1 MEKQAFIEALEALV
15 NQENLMQVGREVNQL
30 RSDFEDYILEAER
43 QYQVAELK
51 AKDEGTSFD
60 EEDWMSALKETFYS
74 IYGAYKEKRKTLIDS
89 INKEQEEN
97 LKKKRSLINQ
107 LKEVIADEEKI
118 GAAFAKHK
126 EINIAWKEVGDIPRD
141 KRQDIQQEYSR
152 LLEEFFYNMNIYKQ
166 IKDYDFQ
173 KNYDAKKSIVAELK
187 KLTTTDRIKDIE
199 TNLKRLQNEWEDIG
213 PTKQEQWEEL
223 KDDYWSTV
231 KELYDRIRAH
241 YDERREKMKEN
252 IVAKQELIAKLEE
265 LLQQEREDV
274 KVWNDQTKAV
284 LDLQKAWKSVGFG
297 PKKEN
302 DAVWKTFRGL
312 CDQFFNEKR
321 DFFEDINEE
330 FDIIAEKKEALIQK
344 VEELKESTDWKN
356 TSQQI
361 ISIQKDWK
369 KLGSAGQKSEN
380 RLWKKFRA
388 ACDYFFTAREAHFAE
403 KDKAFEENLAKKQ
416 SIIEAIETFEAP
428 KEKAEAIEALKSFA
442 EQFADIGFVPSKQK
456 DEVFKAYKSAM
467 DKQYDALNLEGEE
480 KAAVMF
486 DARLNTIKGSGN
498 AQELFDKEK
507 QAIRSEIDQ
516 IKQQIIQF
524 ENNLGFFANSK
535 GANAL
540 KDQVEANIAE
550 EQKKIDVLK
559 AKLKMIPNE

>member
-1 MEKQAFIEALEALV
+1 MEKRAFIEALEALV
-15 NQENLMQVGREVNQL
+15 NQDDLLQVGREVNQL
-30 RSDFEDYILEAER
+30 RTDFEDYILEAER

-51 AKDEGTSFD
+51 AKDEGEPFE
-60 EEDWMSALKETFYS
+60 EEDWMTPLKEEFYT

-173 KNYDAKKSIVAELK
+173 KNYDAKKSIVTELK
-187 KLTTTDRIKDIE
+187 KLKATDRIKDIE
-199 TNLKRLQNEWEDIG
+199 SNLKRLQNEWEDIG

-252 IVAKQELIAKLEE
+252 IAAKNALISKLDELLKQER
-265 LLQQEREDV
+265 QDV
-274 KVWNDQTKAV
+274 KAWNEQTKEV
-284 LDLQKAWKSVGFG
+284 LNLQKTWKSIGFG

-302 DAVWKTFRGL
+302 EAVWKTFRGL
-312 CDQFFNEKR
+312 CDQFFDEKR
-321 DFFEDINEE
+321 DFFEDVNEE
-330 FDIIAEKKEALIQK
+330 FDAIAEKKEALIQK

-356 TSQQI
+356 TSQKI

-369 KLGSAGQKSEN
+369 KLGSAGQKNEN

-388 ACDYFFTAREAHFAE
+388 ACDYFFTAKEAHFAE
-403 KDKAFEENLAKKQ
+403 KDKAFEENLEKKLA
-416 SIIEAIETFEAP
+416 IVKEIEVFELP

-442 EQFADIGFVPSKQK
+442 EQFASIGFVPSKKK
-456 DEVFKAYKSAM
+456 DEVFKTYKSAM
-467 DKQYDALNLEGEE
+467 DKQYDSMKLEGEE
-480 KAAVMF
+480 KAALMF

-498 AQELFDKEK
+498 AQELFQKEK

-550 EQKKIDVLK
+550 EQKKIEVLK

>member
-1 MEKQAFIEALEALV
+1 MEKGAFIEALEALV

-30 RSDFEDYILEAER
+30 RTDFEDYILEAER

-51 AKDEGTSFD
+51 AKDKGESFE
-60 EEDWMSALKETFYS
+60 EEDWMTPLKESFYA
-74 IYGAYKEKRKTLIDS
+74 IYGEYKEKRKTLIDT

-126 EINIAWKEVGDIPRD
+126 EINLAWKEVGDIPRD

-173 KNYDAKKSIVAELK
+173 KNYDAKKTIVEELK
-187 KLTTTDRIKDIE
+187 KLKATDRIKDIE
-199 TNLKRLQNEWEDIG
+199 SNLKRLQNEWEDIG

-223 KDDYWSTV
+223 KEDYWSTV
-231 KELYDRIRAH
+231 KDLYDRIRAH

-252 IVAKQELIAKLEE
+252 IVAKNELISKLEE
-265 LLQQEREDV
+265 LLAQERQDV
-274 KVWNDQTKAV
+274 KAWNEQTKTV
-284 LDLQKAWKSVGFG
+284 LDLQKTWKSVGFG

-312 CDQFFNEKR
+312 CDRFFDEKR
-321 DFFEDINEE
+321 NFFEDINEE
-330 FDIIAEKKEALIQK
+330 YDAIAEKKEALIQK
-344 VEELKESTDWKN
+344 VEELKENTDWKN
-356 TSQQI
+356 TSQKI

-369 KLGSAGQKSEN
+369 KLGSAGQKNEN
-380 RLWKKFRA
+380 RLWKKFRS
-388 ACDYFFTAREAHFAE
+388 ACDHFFSAKEAHFAE
-403 KDKAFEENLAKKQ
+403 KDKAFEDNLAKKQ
-416 SIIEAIETFEAP
+416 AIIQEIEAFEAP
-428 KEKAEAIEALKSFA
+428 EAKEEAIEALKVFA
-442 EQFADIGFVPSKQK
+442 ERFAGIGFVPSMQK
-456 DEVFKAYKSAM
+456 DEVFKAYKNAM
-467 DKQYDALNLEGEE
+467 NKQYNALNLEGEE

-498 AQELFDKEK
+498 AQELFEKEK
-507 QAIRSEIDQ
+507 QSIRSEIDQ

-535 GANAL
+535 GANTL
-540 KDQVEANIAE
+540 KEQVEANIAQ
-550 EQKKIDVLK
+550 EQKKIEVLK